1 MTKKEEYNRKMKEYE
16 KQLKTDEEELNEIAN
31 AEEKKRIEKF
41 ISTEKNIVST
51 AKIGGKIPEPGPS
64 TSTIS
69 NMSNGKHKQ
78 LPSFWAPSETPDA
91 KRAKI
96 DKPDKTIYCP
106 ISGKPMK
113 LKDLIDIKFTPVS
126 DDEKDPKSI
135 ITKEARYKCPVTHDI
150 LSNSIP
156 CAVLKPTGDVVTM
169 ECVEKLIKKDWIHP
183 LTNEKLKESDIIP
196 LQRGGTGYATTNE
209 SLTLTSKSYRPALQA

>member
-1 MTKKEEYNRKMKEYE
+1 MKEYE

-31 AEEKKRIEKF
+31 AEENKRIAKF
-41 ISTEKNIVST
+41 ISTETNIVST
-51 AKIGGKIPEPGPS
+51 AKIGAKLPEPGTS
-64 TSTIS
+64 SSSSSTIS
-69 NMSNGKHKQ
+69 NMSHGKHKQ

-96 DKPDKTIYCP
+96 DKPDKQIYCP

-113 LKDLIDIKFTPVS
+113 VKDLIDIKFTQVL
-126 DDEKDPKSI
+126 DNEHDKKSLI
-135 ITKEARYKCPVTHDI
+135 IKEARYKCPVTHDI

-156 CAVLKPTGDVVTM
+156 CAVLKTTGDVVTM

-183 LTNEKLKESDIIP
+183 LTNEKLEETDIIP